1 MHSRSPLPIVD
12 LPVRRLTRRDLVS
25 CADLSEDRG
34 WPRDEHRWGLLLSAG
49 TGYGIAEPGGKGLV
63 AACVV
68 TSYGPRLAAVG
79 MLLVAERHARQ
90 GIARRLMRH
99 VMEETGST
107 PLALYATPQGQRLY
121 EELGFAHVGRTE
133 RVRGRFRAEALGSA
147 VTTRPAAADD
157 LQAMVRLDLPVFGVD
172 RTHIIA
178 RLPAF
183 SDRLQVAE
191 ENGELTGYAALWPSG
206 EAHVVGPL
214 VARDTATAKALVT
227 ALAAT
232 TDRPLRADVD
242 ARHEELLGWLV
253 ERGLEPGSRTAMMTY
268 GIAEL
273 PGDATRRFAPLT
285 VATG

>member
-1 MHSRSPLPIVD
+1 MHSPSPLSLLD
-12 LPVRRLTRRDLVS
+12 LPVRRLTRGDLVS
-25 CADLSEDRG
+25 CADLSEGRG

-49 TGYGIAEPGGKGLV
+49 TGYGIAEPDGKGLV

-79 MLLVAERHARQ
+79 MLLVAGRHARQ

-99 VMEETGST
+99 VMEETRST
-107 PLALYATPQGQRLY
+107 PLALYATPEGQRLY
-121 EELGFAHVGRTE
+121 TELGFAHVGRTE
-133 RVRGRFRAEALGSA
+133 RVLGRFRAEDRPSA
-147 VTTRPAAADD
+147 VTTRAAAADD
-157 LQAMVRLDLPVFGVD
+157 LQAMVRLDLPVFGID

-183 SDRLQVAE
+183 ADRLQVAE
-191 ENGELTGYAALWPSG
+191 GNGELTGYAALWPSG
-206 EAHVVGPL
+206 DDHVVGPL
-214 VARDTATAKALVT
+214 VARDTATAKALVA

-232 TDRPLRADVD
+232 TDRLLRADVD

-253 ERGLEPGSRTAMMTY
+253 ERGLEPGSRTAVMTY
-268 GIAEL
+268 GIEDL

-285 VATG
+285 IATG